1 MPKTSAAD
9 SKYNL
14 RSKPTDSLKKKG
26 DDDDNFPEDV
36 EKLSPEE
43 YQKLLA
49 KLFPSKY
56 MQDKVNK
63 QDGEKKDT
71 EEESD
76 EEESDE
82 EESDEE
88 ESEESS
94 DEEDDRKTDKINII
108 LTIGGAEQE
117 DSDSDSDYETVSE
130 DEDDYDDYDDYEEE
144 ESYEDYSKKELRSE
158 LRSRGIIY
166 KGGSK
171 KEMIELLEEDDE
183 IPYEEYS
190 KEDLRDTL
198 KIRGIKCK
206 KGAKEKEMIKLLEQ
220 NDAEEA
226 VKEVN
231 SMFNKKR
238 PSSAKSYKKSGRGH
252 ADAADAANAANAADA
267 ADADAADALLEMK
280 HGKKESLSDNHV
292 LKQFKELAEKLTGQ
306 DRKNKLLGKA
316 KTHIECMEKE
326 VEREKKRREKKE
338 KEKNCKTFKKMM
350 KGKTFMDDKKYFEKM
365 ELEQQKKVIEE
376 FEKVN
381 DNYNQTVPYRFQVLQ
396 STIPHMHKYSAIKK
410 INTLRYMTPG
420 EGEYYKLKYWV
431 DGFMRIPFGESK
443 NLPLVIEDGID
454 KTHEFM
460 FQAKQILDDAV
471 YGLDDAK
478 MQIMQ
483 MIGQLITNPKSVG
496 TAIAI
501 KGPMGT
507 GKTTLVREGISK
519 ILQRPFAFIALGGAT
534 DSSFLEGHSYTYE
547 GSSWGKIV
555 DILMQSKCMNPV
567 FFFDELD
574 KVSDTPKGEEII
586 GILTH
591 LTDTSQNTQFHD
603 KYFSE
608 LDFDLSKALFI
619 FSYNDESRVN
629 PILRDRMY
637 RIQTQGYETKDK
649 QIITK
654 QYMEPKIYESV
665 KMNKGD
671 VVIEDDTIKHII
683 EKYTDEEKGVRNLKR
698 CLEIIYT
705 KLNLYRLMKPNSQLF
720 KEEKS
725 LEVQFPF
732 TVTTEIVDK
741 LIKSTDKVEKTYLNF
756 YI

>member
-1 MPKTSAAD
+1 MSKSKD
-9 SKYNL
+9 SDSQYNL
-14 RSKPTDSLKKKG
+14 RSKGKDSLKQSK
-26 DDDDNFPEDV
+26 DDDDFPEEL

-43 YQKLLA
+43 YKKLLA

-56 MQDKVNK
+56 IQK
-63 QDGEKKDT
+63 QVDEIQEDNDDDDDDEDSEEEEEEDDEDEES

-76 EEESDE
+76 EEDT
-82 EESDEE
+82 
-88 ESEESS
+88 S
-94 DEEDDRKTDKINII
+94 DEEDIKGGEKINII
-108 LTIGGAEQE
+108 LTIGDGGNDSDS

-130 DEDDYDDYDDYEEE
+130 EEE
-144 ESYEDYSKKELRSE
+144 EEEDIGYEDWSKTELRNE
-158 LRSRGIIY
+158 IKARGL
-166 KGGSK
+166 KCK
-171 KEMIELLEEDDE
+171 NMKNKTKMIKTLEEHDDL
-183 IPYEEYS
+183 PYDEWS
-190 KEDLRDTL
+190 KEDLKDELR
-198 KIRGIKCK
+198 IRGIRFSKN
-206 KGAKEKEMIKLLEQ
+206 AKEKSLISMLEQ
-220 NDAEEA
+220 NDAEIA
-226 VKEVN
+226 VDEVN
-231 SMFNKKR
+231 SMLSKKEK
-238 PSSAKSYKKSGRGH
+238 SSKKEKPFKEK
-252 ADAADAANAANAADA
+252 DAANT
-267 ADADAADALLEMK
+267 LVQMK
-280 HGKKESLSDNHV
+280 NGPQEKLSDNHV
-292 LKQFKELAEKLTGQ
+292 ISQFKELADKLTTK
-306 DRKNKLLGKA
+306 DNKNKMLGRA
-316 KTHIECMEKE
+316 KTHIEEMERE
-326 VEREKKRREKKE
+326 VEKNKKKEEKKE
-338 KEKNCKTFKKMM
+338 KEKNCKKFKKMM
-350 KGKTFMDDKKYFEKM
+350 KGKNRMDDKKYFEKM
-365 ELEQQKKVIEE
+365 ELGQQQRIIEE
-376 FEKVN
+376 LEKIN
-381 DNYNQTVPYRFQVLQ
+381 DNYNQAVPYRFQVLD
-396 STIPHMHKYSAIKK
+396 SDISPMHKTAAIKK
-410 INTLRYMTPG
+410 INSLRYMTPG

-431 DGFMRIPFGESK
+431 DGFMRIPFGQTK
-443 NLPLVIEDGID
+443 TLPLVLEDGID
-454 KTHEFM
+454 KTHDFM
-460 FQAKQILDDAV
+460 FQAKKILDDAV

-547 GSSWGKIV
+547 GSNWGKIV

-591 LTDTSQNTQFHD
+591 LTDTSQNSQFHD

-629 PILRDRMY
+629 PILKDRMY

-654 QYMEPKIYESV
+654 EYVEPNICKNV
-665 KMNKGD
+665 KMKSGD
-671 VVIEDDTIKHII
+671 VVINNEVLKHII
-683 EKYTDEEKGVRNLKR
+683 EKYTDGEKGVRNLKR
-698 CLEIIYT
+698 CIEIIYT
-705 KLNLYRLMKPNSQLF
+705 KLNLYRLMKPESQLF

-725 LEVQFPF
+725 LEVKFPY
-732 TVTTEIVDK
+732 TVSTEIVDK
-741 LIKSTDKVEKTYLNF
+741 LIKIGDKEEKTYLNF

>member
-1 MPKTSAAD
+1 MPKSKD
-9 SKYNL
+9 SDSEYNL
-14 RSKPTDSLKKKG
+14 RSKGKDSLKQSK
-26 DDDDNFPEDV
+26 DDDDFPEEL

-43 YQKLLA
+43 YKKLLA

-56 MQDKVNK
+56 IQK
-63 QDGEKKDT
+63 QVDEIQEDNDDDDDDEDSDEEEDEEEEDEEEEDEDE

-76 EEESDE
+76 EESD
-82 EESDEE
+82 DEDT
-88 ESEESS
+88 S
-94 DEEDDRKTDKINII
+94 DEEDIKGGEKINII
-108 LTIGGAEQE
+108 LTIGDGGNDSDS

-130 DEDDYDDYDDYEEE
+130 EEE
-144 ESYEDYSKKELRSE
+144 EDIGYEDWSKTELRNE
-158 LRSRGIIY
+158 IKARGL
-166 KGGSK
+166 KCK
-171 KEMIELLEEDDE
+171 NMKNKTKMIKTLEEHDDL
-183 IPYEEYS
+183 PYDEWS
-190 KEDLRDTL
+190 KEDLKDELR
-198 KIRGIKCK
+198 IRGIRFSKN
-206 KGAKEKEMIKLLEQ
+206 AKEKSLISMLEQ
-220 NDAEEA
+220 NDAEIA
-226 VKEVN
+226 VDEVN
-231 SMFNKKR
+231 SMLSKKEKSFKKEK
-238 PSSAKSYKKSGRGH
+238 PSKEK
-252 ADAADAANAANAADA
+252 DAANT
-267 ADADAADALLEMK
+267 LVQMK
-280 HGKKESLSDNHV
+280 NGPQEKLSDNHV
-292 LKQFKELAEKLTGQ
+292 ISQFKELADKLTSK
-306 DRKNKLLGKA
+306 DHKNKMLGRA
-316 KTHIECMEKE
+316 KTHIEEMERE
-326 VEREKKRREKKE
+326 VEKNKKKEEKKE
-338 KEKNCKTFKKMM
+338 KEKNCKKFKKMM
-350 KGKTFMDDKKYFEKM
+350 KGKNRMDDKKYFEKM
-365 ELEQQKKVIEE
+365 ELGQQQRIIEE
-376 FEKVN
+376 FEKIN
-381 DNYNQTVPYRFQVLQ
+381 DNYNQAVPYRFQVLD
-396 STIPHMHKYSAIKK
+396 SDISSMHKTAAIKK
-410 INTLRYMTPG
+410 INSLRYMTPG

-431 DGFMRIPFGESK
+431 DGFMRIPFGQTK
-443 NLPLVIEDGID
+443 TLPLVLEDGID
-454 KTHEFM
+454 KTHDFM
-460 FQAKQILDDAV
+460 FQAKKILDDAV

-547 GSSWGKIV
+547 GSNWGKIV

-591 LTDTSQNTQFHD
+591 LTDTSQNSQFHD

-654 QYMEPKIYESV
+654 DYVEPKICENV
-665 KMNKGD
+665 KMKSGD
-671 VVIEDDTIKHII
+671 VVINNEVLKHII
-683 EKYTDEEKGVRNLKR
+683 EKYTDGEKGVRNLKR
-698 CLEIIYT
+698 CIEIIYT
-705 KLNLYRLMKPNSQLF
+705 KLNLYRLMKPESQLF

-725 LEVQFPF
+725 LEVKFPY

-741 LIKSTDKVEKTYLNF
+741 LIKIADKEEKTYLNF

>member
-1 MPKTSAAD
+1 MPKSSASD

-14 RSKPTDSLKKKG
+14 RSKPTDALKKKG
-26 DDDDNFPEDV
+26 DDDDFPEDV

-43 YQKLLA
+43 YQQLLA

-56 MQDKVNK
+56 IQNKVK
-63 QDGEKKDT
+63 
-71 EEESD
+71 EEE
-76 EEESDE
+76 EEEEVEEDEDEDDDSSD
-82 EESDEE
+82 
-88 ESEESS
+88 ESS
-94 DEEDDRKTDKINII
+94 DDSSDDEDDTKGEKINII
-108 LTIGGAEQE
+108 LTIGGLGEEEE
-117 DSDSDSDYETVSE
+117 DSDDDEEDSDYETVS
-130 DEDDYDDYDDYEEE
+130 DDEEE
-144 ESYEDYSKKELRSE
+144 EEEEFSYEDWSKKELRGE
-158 LRSRGIIY
+158 LKDRGIIY

-171 KEMIELLEEDDE
+171 KEMIRFLEEDDE
-183 IPYEEYS
+183 EEDIPYEEYT
-190 KEDLRDTL
+190 KEELRETL
-198 KIRGIKCK
+198 KMRGIKYT
-206 KGAKEKEMIKLLEQ
+206 KGTKNKEMIKLLEQ

-226 VKEVN
+226 VKAVN
-231 SMFNKKR
+231 KMMNKKKTVN
-238 PSSAKSYKKSGRGH
+238 AKKEAAAE
-252 ADAADAANAANAADA
+252 ADEE
-267 ADADAADALLEMK
+267 ADAADALLEMK
-280 HGKKESLSDNHV
+280 HGKKESLTDVHV
-292 LKQFKELAEKLTGQ
+292 LSQFKELADKLAEK

-316 KTHIECMEKE
+316 KSHIESMEKE
-326 VEREKKRREKKE
+326 VEKDKKRKEKKE

-350 KGKTFMDDKKYFEKM
+350 KGKNFMDDKKYFEKM
-365 ELEQQKKVIEE
+365 ELDQQKKVIEE

-381 DNYNQTVPYRFQVLQ
+381 DNHNQTVPYRFQVLQ
-396 STIPHMHKYSAIKK
+396 SDIPHMHKYSAIKK
-410 INTLRYMTPG
+410 INSLRYMTPG

-431 DGFMRIPFGESK
+431 DGFMRIPFGET
-443 NLPLVIEDGID
+443 NTLPLAIEDGID

-665 KMNKGD
+665 KMTKGD
-671 VVIEDDTIKHII
+671 VVIDNEIIKHII

>member
-1 MPKTSAAD
+1 MSKSKD
-9 SKYNL
+9 SDSQYNL
-14 RSKPTDSLKKKG
+14 RSKGKDSLKQSK
-26 DDDDNFPEDV
+26 DDDDFPEEL

-43 YQKLLA
+43 YKKLLA

-56 MQDKVNK
+56 IQK
-63 QDGEKKDT
+63 QVDEIQEDNDDDDDDEDSEEEEEEDDEDEES

-76 EEESDE
+76 EEDT
-82 EESDEE
+82 
-88 ESEESS
+88 S
-94 DEEDDRKTDKINII
+94 DEEDIKGGEKINII
-108 LTIGGAEQE
+108 LTIGDGGNDSDS

-130 DEDDYDDYDDYEEE
+130 EEE
-144 ESYEDYSKKELRSE
+144 EEEDIGYEDWSKTELRNE
-158 LRSRGIIY
+158 IKARGL
-166 KGGSK
+166 KCK
-171 KEMIELLEEDDE
+171 NMKNKTKMIKTLEEHDDL
-183 IPYEEYS
+183 PYDEWS
-190 KEDLRDTL
+190 KEDLKDELR
-198 KIRGIKCK
+198 IRGIRFSKN
-206 KGAKEKEMIKLLEQ
+206 AKEKSLISMLEQ
-220 NDAEEA
+220 NDAEIA
-226 VKEVN
+226 VDEVN
-231 SMFNKKR
+231 SMLSKKEK
-238 PSSAKSYKKSGRGH
+238 SSKKEKPFKEK
-252 ADAADAANAANAADA
+252 DAANT
-267 ADADAADALLEMK
+267 LVQMK
-280 HGKKESLSDNHV
+280 NGPQEKLSDNHV
-292 LKQFKELAEKLTGQ
+292 ISQFKELADKLTTK
-306 DRKNKLLGKA
+306 DNKNKMLGRA
-316 KTHIECMEKE
+316 KTHIEEMERE
-326 VEREKKRREKKE
+326 VEKNKKKEEKKE
-338 KEKNCKTFKKMM
+338 KEKNCKKFKKMM
-350 KGKTFMDDKKYFEKM
+350 KGKNRMDDKKYFEKM
-365 ELEQQKKVIEE
+365 ELGQQQRIIEE
-376 FEKVN
+376 FEKIN
-381 DNYNQTVPYRFQVLQ
+381 DNYNQAVPYRFQVLD
-396 STIPHMHKYSAIKK
+396 SDISPMHKTAAIKK
-410 INTLRYMTPG
+410 INSLRYMTPG

-431 DGFMRIPFGESK
+431 DGFMRIPFGQTK
-443 NLPLVIEDGID
+443 TLPLVLEDGID
-454 KTHEFM
+454 KTHDFM
-460 FQAKQILDDAV
+460 FQAKKILDDAV

-547 GSSWGKIV
+547 GSNWGKIV

-591 LTDTSQNTQFHD
+591 LTDTSQNSQFHD

-629 PILRDRMY
+629 PILKDRMY

-654 QYMEPKIYESV
+654 EYVEPNICKNV
-665 KMNKGD
+665 KMKSGD
-671 VVIEDDTIKHII
+671 VVINNEVLKHII
-683 EKYTDEEKGVRNLKR
+683 EKYTDGEKGVRNLKR
-698 CLEIIYT
+698 CIEIIYT
-705 KLNLYRLMKPNSQLF
+705 KLNLYRLMKPESQLF

-725 LEVQFPF
+725 LEVKFPY
-732 TVTTEIVDK
+732 TVSTEIVDK
-741 LIKSTDKVEKTYLNF
+741 LIKIGDKEEKTYLNF

>member
-1 MPKTSAAD
+1 MSKSKD
-9 SKYNL
+9 SDSQYNL
-14 RSKPTDSLKKKG
+14 RSKGKDSLKQSK
-26 DDDDNFPEDV
+26 DDDDFPEEL

-43 YQKLLA
+43 YKKLLA

-56 MQDKVNK
+56 IQK
-63 QDGEKKDT
+63 QVDEIQEDNDDDDDDEDSEEEEEEDDEDEES

-76 EEESDE
+76 EEDT
-82 EESDEE
+82 
-88 ESEESS
+88 S
-94 DEEDDRKTDKINII
+94 DEEDIKGGEKINII
-108 LTIGGAEQE
+108 LTIGDGGNDSDS

-130 DEDDYDDYDDYEEE
+130 EEE
-144 ESYEDYSKKELRSE
+144 EEEDIGYEDWSKTELRNE
-158 LRSRGIIY
+158 IKARGL
-166 KGGSK
+166 KCK
-171 KEMIELLEEDDE
+171 NMKNKTKMIKTLEEHDDL
-183 IPYEEYS
+183 PYDEWS
-190 KEDLRDTL
+190 KEDLKDELR
-198 KIRGIKCK
+198 IRGIRFSKN
-206 KGAKEKEMIKLLEQ
+206 AKEKSLISMLEQ
-220 NDAEEA
+220 NDAEIA
-226 VKEVN
+226 VDEVN
-231 SMFNKKR
+231 SMLSKKEK
-238 PSSAKSYKKSGRGH
+238 SSKKEKPFKEK
-252 ADAADAANAANAADA
+252 DAANT
-267 ADADAADALLEMK
+267 LVQMK
-280 HGKKESLSDNHV
+280 NGPQEKLSDNHV
-292 LKQFKELAEKLTGQ
+292 ISQFKELADKLTSK
-306 DRKNKLLGKA
+306 DHKNKMLGRA
-316 KTHIECMEKE
+316 KTHIEEMERE
-326 VEREKKRREKKE
+326 VEKNKKKEEKKE
-338 KEKNCKTFKKMM
+338 KEKNCKKFKKMM
-350 KGKTFMDDKKYFEKM
+350 KGKNRMDDKKYFEKM
-365 ELEQQKKVIEE
+365 ELGQQQRIIEE
-376 FEKVN
+376 FEKIN
-381 DNYNQTVPYRFQVLQ
+381 DNYNQAVPYRFQVLD
-396 STIPHMHKYSAIKK
+396 SDISPMHKTAAIKK
-410 INTLRYMTPG
+410 INSLRYMTPG

-431 DGFMRIPFGESK
+431 DGFMRIPFGQTK
-443 NLPLVIEDGID
+443 TLPLVLEDGID
-454 KTHEFM
+454 KTHDFM
-460 FQAKQILDDAV
+460 FQAKKILDDAV

-547 GSSWGKIV
+547 GSNWGKIV

-591 LTDTSQNTQFHD
+591 LTDTSQNSQFHD

-629 PILRDRMY
+629 PILKDRMY

-654 QYMEPKIYESV
+654 EYVEPNICKNV
-665 KMNKGD
+665 KMKSGD
-671 VVIEDDTIKHII
+671 VVINNEVLKHII
-683 EKYTDEEKGVRNLKR
+683 EKYTDGEKGVRNLKR
-698 CLEIIYT
+698 CIEIIYT
-705 KLNLYRLMKPNSQLF
+705 KLNLYRLMKPESQLF

-725 LEVQFPF
+725 LEVKFPY
-732 TVTTEIVDK
+732 TVSTEIVDK
-741 LIKSTDKVEKTYLNF
+741 LIKIGDKEEKTYLNF

>member
-1 MPKTSAAD
+1 MSKSKD
-9 SKYNL
+9 SDSQYNL
-14 RSKPTDSLKKKG
+14 RSKGKDSLKQSK
-26 DDDDNFPEDV
+26 DDDDFPEEL

-43 YQKLLA
+43 YKKLLA

-56 MQDKVNK
+56 IQK
-63 QDGEKKDT
+63 QVDEIQEDNDDDDDDEDSEEEEEEDDEDEES

-76 EEESDE
+76 EEDT
-82 EESDEE
+82 
-88 ESEESS
+88 S
-94 DEEDDRKTDKINII
+94 DEEDIKGGEKINII
-108 LTIGGAEQE
+108 LTIGDGGNDSDS

-130 DEDDYDDYDDYEEE
+130 EEE
-144 ESYEDYSKKELRSE
+144 EEDIGYEDWSKTELRNE
-158 LRSRGIIY
+158 IKARGL
-166 KGGSK
+166 KCK
-171 KEMIELLEEDDE
+171 NMKNKTKMIKTLEEHDDL
-183 IPYEEYS
+183 PYDEWS
-190 KEDLRDTL
+190 KEDLKDELR
-198 KIRGIKCK
+198 IRGIRFSKN
-206 KGAKEKEMIKLLEQ
+206 AKEKSLISMLEQ
-220 NDAEEA
+220 NDAEIA
-226 VKEVN
+226 VDEVN
-231 SMFNKKR
+231 SMLSKKEK
-238 PSSAKSYKKSGRGH
+238 SSKKEKPFKEK
-252 ADAADAANAANAADA
+252 DAANT
-267 ADADAADALLEMK
+267 LVQMK
-280 HGKKESLSDNHV
+280 NGPQEKLSDNHV
-292 LKQFKELAEKLTGQ
+292 ISQFKELADKLTSK
-306 DRKNKLLGKA
+306 DHKNKMLGRA
-316 KTHIECMEKE
+316 KTHIEEMERE
-326 VEREKKRREKKE
+326 VEKNKKKEEKKE
-338 KEKNCKTFKKMM
+338 KEKNCKKFKKMM
-350 KGKTFMDDKKYFEKM
+350 KGKNRMDDKKYFEKM
-365 ELEQQKKVIEE
+365 ELGQQQRIIEE
-376 FEKVN
+376 FEKIN
-381 DNYNQTVPYRFQVLQ
+381 DNYNQAVPYRFQVLD
-396 STIPHMHKYSAIKK
+396 SDISPMHKTAAIKK
-410 INTLRYMTPG
+410 INSLRYMTPG

-431 DGFMRIPFGESK
+431 DGFMRIPFGQTK
-443 NLPLVIEDGID
+443 TLPLVLEDGID
-454 KTHEFM
+454 KTHDFM
-460 FQAKQILDDAV
+460 FQAKKILDDAV

-547 GSSWGKIV
+547 GSNWGKIV

-591 LTDTSQNTQFHD
+591 LTDTSQNSQFHD

-629 PILRDRMY
+629 PILKDRMY

-654 QYMEPKIYESV
+654 EYVEPNICKNV
-665 KMNKGD
+665 KMKSGD
-671 VVIEDDTIKHII
+671 VVINNEVLKHII
-683 EKYTDEEKGVRNLKR
+683 EKYTDGEKGVRNLKR
-698 CLEIIYT
+698 CIEIIYT
-705 KLNLYRLMKPNSQLF
+705 KLNLYRLMKPESQLF

-725 LEVQFPF
+725 LEVKFPY
-732 TVTTEIVDK
+732 TVSTEIVDK
-741 LIKSTDKVEKTYLNF
+741 LIKIGDKEEKTYLNF